1 MNESQTIYMINEIL
15 KKYNNTLR
23 DLVEVSEIIEDLENL
38 KDKLWRE

>member
-15 KKYNNTLR
+15 KKYHNTVR